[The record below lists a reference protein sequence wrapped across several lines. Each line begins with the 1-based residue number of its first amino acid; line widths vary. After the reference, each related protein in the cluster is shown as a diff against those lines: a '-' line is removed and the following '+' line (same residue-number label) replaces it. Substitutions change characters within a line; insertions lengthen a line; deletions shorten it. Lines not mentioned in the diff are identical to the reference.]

1 MKKIVASL
9 IVLVSLTSVLA
20 QPKRIG
26 TFKFQKRSGA
36 HTAKVIIH
44 TRAFDPSNHLKTYDQ
59 KSGRNLIDGRVAY
72 GAEGTPQAEIASI
85 RFYFDGKAMTVPK
98 GLFADCYDPNF
109 DSGLLKLT
117 FSRDRQRV
125 LVTMWG
131 ADGAGAYGVV
141 WVLRRNG
148 HHSRYFRDAF

>member
-1 MKKIVASL
+1 MKKIVATL

-26 TFKFQKRSGA
+26 TFRFQKRSGA
-36 HTAKVIIH
+36 HMARVIIQ
-44 TRAFDPSNHLKTYDQ
+44 TRAFDPSKHLKTYDQ
-59 KSGRNLIDGRVAY
+59 KSGNLIDGRVAY
-72 GAEGTPQAEIASI
+72 GAEGTPQAEIAFI
-85 RFYFDGKAMTVPK
+85 RFYFDAKAMTVPK

-109 DSGLLKLT
+109 DHGLLKLT
-117 FSRDRQRV
+117 FSHDRQRV

-148 HHSRYFRDAF
+148 RHSRYFRDAF